1 MNRTHTNVNV
11 VLTLALVRA
20 PEVADLYRV
29 SASSDGILLTLTLQG
44 TVPSGVWRFVR
55 ACDNVISEQ
64 STLEGGGESRNL
76 NSEPGMTDS
85 AALRLFRLKLSL
97 SRSRNFPFIK
107 SPLPSSQQPT
117 TVWHIVGSVVTLF
130 NNGVS
135 RAADW
140 IYCTHHVT
148 CVFTMPYSSACPC
161 HEGVWAS

>member
-1 MNRTHTNVNV
+1 MNRTRTNVNV

-64 STLEGGGESRNL
+64 STWGGGGKSRNL

-85 AALRLFRLKLSL
+85 AALRLFRHKLSL
-97 SRSRNFPFIK
+97 SQSRNFPYFIK
-107 SPLPSSQQPT
+107 IKKSIT
-117 TVWHIVGSVVTLF
+117 VVTTAH
-130 NNGVS
+130 NCVAHCWVN
-135 RAADW
+135 
-140 IYCTHHVT
+140 CHV
-148 CVFTMPYSSACPC
+148 V
-161 HEGVWAS
+161 